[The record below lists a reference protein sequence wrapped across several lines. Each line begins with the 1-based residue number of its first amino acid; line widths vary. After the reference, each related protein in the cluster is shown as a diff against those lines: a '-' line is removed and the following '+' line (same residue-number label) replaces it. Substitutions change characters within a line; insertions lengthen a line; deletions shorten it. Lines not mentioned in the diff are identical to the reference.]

1 MKQFKTVILLI
12 IASTVLC
19 ACLKLDD
26 ECSYITVVN
35 KSEKRI
41 DFQPHLLTANLA
53 HEDTLVQC
61 SKSIFGVRPDTL
73 RRLSAGTHS
82 DWGKEMKG
90 YSYLQIL
97 IIDSEIYDRYLSAPC
112 DTIRK
117 YVPILHRYQLTL
129 EDLQRMNW
137 TVVYPPEEE

>member
-1 MKQFKTVILLI
+1 MKQFKIAILLI
-12 IASTVLC
+12 IASITLC
-19 ACLKLDD
+19 ACPKLDD
-26 ECSYITVVN
+26 ESSYITVVN

-41 DFQPHLLTANLA
+41 DFQPHLLTANLTY
-53 HEDTLVQC
+53 EDTLLQC
-61 SKSIFGVRPDTL
+61 GKSIFGVRPDTL

-97 IIDSEIYDRYLSAPC
+97 IIDSEIYDKYMAEPC

-129 EDLQRMNW
+129 ADLQRMNW
-137 TVVYPPEEE
+137 TVVFPPEE